1 MPNGVVERGLTLEG
15 FLFLHV
21 LFIERGRLE
30 STWAVLRRFGECD
43 ARCGSRGEGRVGR
56 RVAQLRVVVGNSD
69 WALYLAAQ
77 GYFFCCNGQHLF
89 CWPTVGVQ
97 ATTMSCV

>member
-1 MPNGVVERGLTLEG
+1 MPKGVVERGLTLEG

-43 ARCGSRGEGRVGR
+43 AG
-56 RVAQLRVVVGNSD
+56 
-69 WALYLAAQ
+69 
-77 GYFFCCNGQHLF
+77 
-89 CWPTVGVQ
+89 
-97 ATTMSCV
+97 